1 MILFV
6 PLNSKTGTSDSIY
19 TPASSTHQRKLPK
32 LLIILLFF
40 LVGFSNYG
48 KGATVGDYI
57 SNASSF
63 NWNSVS
69 NWLVC
74 SISGSPGAWVTAS
87 TYPGQ
92 NIGTGNVLI
101 KDGQTVN
108 LNGVNVPN
116 AIGSLTIGTTT
127 AGDGGLSFTSNNPS
141 SISVSGNITINGG
154 NLIIESNPTAILH
167 TLTVGGDI
175 TLKSGSFNM
184 KSNFPG
190 CQLILNGDSKQ
201 TISGTVGDYYIYDL
215 LVRNTKGVLLNY
227 NADLMRNLT
236 VDNNCIF
243 DISTAIF
250 NKTSSPTTIIKLNSG
265 SIFRLSGTTGGTNG
279 SIGSNFP
286 VRSSGVGSLSYSFNA
301 TSTVDYYGVAQTI
314 SPAATSYGNLT
325 LSGSGAKTTTGVTVN
340 GILSLEGTATTTGTA
355 PAYSTAATLQYKGSA
370 AQTTGNELPATFS
383 GAGGIIINNNFGVTL
398 NKNATVS
405 GTTLISSVNTGLI
418 IPKNICLKT
427 NAITTTNYNQIYI
440 KAGTNGTDANGSLI
454 FQNTGPVYG
463 TVEMYSK
470 AAASIANPP
479 SSYKWQFFGIP
490 LHALSSASPTFDGGY
505 VRQMHENDS
514 PSHWEQLSNSSGLT
528 PFTGYEITQLAA
540 RTYIFQ
546 GQLEN
551 SNFPATKM
559 QYTSVA
565 SYPGQN
571 LIGNPYTA
579 AIEIS
584 NIGLGAKM
592 YKTVYIYNTGSKSDW
607 TTNGSGIE
615 PNDSTHA
622 SLAGQY
628 TAIPYALAGKAGL
641 QHQIPSMQA
650 FLVKAMSNDATATL
664 SIPYS
669 SVVADSVPQRTKGLI
684 SKTSSGN
691 IYTIIDVKGSRFSDR
706 MWLFTD
712 PDCSHGFDNGWDGE
726 KVLGSYLTPQIYA
739 METDGD
745 YQVNSVEDVNNT
757 YIGFQAGEDS
767 LYTLTF
773 SHQNLG
779 LKYGNVY
786 LVDSVKH
793 KTIDIT
799 TSGTKYTF
807 LSLPT
812 DNIIKRFK
820 IITNQDIST
829 NNTSPRTE
837 RNQLNVFSS
846 QHTIFIDNQSDNE
859 GSLSLYDI
867 SGRFIQKFKFSPSGI
882 TTLRTDLSS
891 GSYLVKAITKNQ
903 TVSKQLLLQ

>member
-1 MILFV
+1 MTLFL
-6 PLNSKTGTSDSIY
+6 PLNYTNGTSDCIY
-19 TPASSTHQRKLPK
+19 TPVPSTLNFRFPK
-32 LLIILLFF
+32 YLIVLFF
-40 LVGFSNYG
+40 LVGFSNYANG
-48 KGATVGDYI
+48 QIAGDYKA
-57 SNASSF
+57 NATTL
-63 NWNSVS
+63 NWDALAS
-69 NWLVC
+69 WLRYD
-74 SISGSPGAWVTAS
+74 GAGWSTPTAVQG
-87 TYPGQ
+87 YPGFS
-92 NIGTGNVLI
+92 NTPGTVTI
-101 KDGQTVN
+101 QTGQTVTLNVSPANSIRN
-108 LNGVNVPN
+108 LDVQGT
-116 AIGSLTIGTTT
+116 GKLTIGTT
-127 AGDGGLSFTSNNPS
+127 SNTYRLK
-141 SISVSGNITINGG
+141 ISGNITFGTGPSSLYDPI
-154 NLIIESNPTAILH
+154 
-167 TLTVGGDI
+167 
-175 TLKSGSFNM
+175 NM
-184 KSNFPG
+184 KAGSGIGEFEFTG
-190 CQLILNGDSKQ
+190 TSLQ
-201 TISGTVGDYYIYDL
+201 TISGDSGGNCYF
-215 LVRNTKGVLLNY
+215 Y
-227 NADLMRNLT
+227 NFYVTGTGGLKLIHDMVIMGDLMVYT
-236 VDNNCIF
+236 NCTF
-243 DISTAIF
+243 DISTYLC
-250 NKTSSPTTIIKLNSG
+250 NKTSAPNMTFTLQPG
-265 SIFRLSGTTGGTNG
+265 SIFRLSGTAGGTDG
-279 SIGSNFP
+279 SSGSNFP
-286 VRSSGVGSLSYSFNA
+286 VRISGGTFAYSFNA

-405 GTTLISSVNTGLI
+405 GTTLISSVNSGLI

-820 IITNQDIST
+820 IVTNQDIST